1 MKYEYNGPTV
11 YDPFKDKIDPIR
23 DTFSAYDVLTL
34 CCEQMGTN
42 TTAALSGSKK
52 HENQTARAMTMYIM
66 CAKFGVR
73 FCEFEL
79 PFGLTNATVAHNVR
93 SIENQIK
100 IYDVTRFKVQY
111 VLDKLIQ

>member
-23 DTFSAYDVLTL
+23 DTFSAYDVLVL

-42 TTAALSGSKK
+42 TTDALSGSKK
-52 HENQTARAMTMYIM
+52 RERQMARAMTMYIM
-66 CAKFGVR
+66 CAKFGAR

-79 PFGLTNATVAHNVR
+79 PFGLTNATVSHNVR
-93 SIENQIK
+93 SIEREIEL
-100 IYDVTRFKVQY
+100 YDVTRLKVQS
-111 VLDKLIQ
+111 VLDKLTK